1 MNDATNKWTEKSQ
14 PDLLTETIQTK
25 LGNPERTSNFDLH
38 GALNDVLKDV
48 GMSAADSGGKLTFY
62 GRDPII
68 PSPHRFGGMAAI
80 GLAAK
85 AVAVAALWRHRTGE
99 GQDIAVDVRKALR
112 RFCGFFEL
120 KWETINGRPP
130 VALEEPL
137 NPFIDRNLFHETR
150 DGRHIVAIN
159 IYPKLAARALSLLRC
174 RASAESVR
182 NSILQWRADDL
193 EDAAAEAGLPIAK
206 VRTFEEFRNEPQY
219 IEVLSRTPLIS
230 VEKIGESEPMP
241 FKKNAKSPLDGVRAL
256 GMGHV
261 IAGACIG
268 RDLACYGA
276 DVFNIWRPGDT
287 EIESFAWDVQV
298 GMRSL
303 ILDGSKDDRAKFDR
317 LLKDADVF
325 FANRRPGYL
334 ERYGLDAEEL
344 CAKRPGLIHARV
356 VAHGDKGP
364 WKDRTG
370 FDETGAAVTG
380 LFCNEGTPTHP
391 KSPPIIP
398 ICDNA
403 VGWFG
408 AVGILAAL
416 QRRAVEGGSY
426 RVTISLT
433 RTVLWML
440 SLGIFDKAYA
450 QATAGSSDE
459 HAYVAP
465 DLFTAETPLGTYQ
478 GLTDQI
484 VMSRTPGSFRTVLVP
499 RGSSKPE
506 WLAY

>member
-1 MNDATNKWTEKSQ
+1 
-14 PDLLTETIQTK
+14 
-25 LGNPERTSNFDLH
+25 
-38 GALNDVLKDV
+38 
-48 GMSAADSGGKLTFY
+48 
-62 GRDPII
+62 
-68 PSPHRFGGMAAI
+68 
-80 GLAAK
+80 
-85 AVAVAALWRHRTGE
+85 
-99 GQDIAVDVRKALR
+99 
-112 RFCGFFEL
+112 
-120 KWETINGRPP
+120 
-130 VALEEPL
+130 L

-182 NSILQWRADDL
+182 NGILQWRADDL